1 VRSGWYGW
9 WTSLRPPG
17 FEPGALVDGLPA
29 AELWRKNDVMLTR
42 PSRLALVFLCSV
54 SAASAQG
61 IYAKAIE
68 KAHKVA
74 DQESYGG
81 QVSFSDGVAKFLE
94 LSLTEAAATVPPPF
108 VMSAGFTKLA
118 EPLRAAGKGA
128 AADALTGIL
137 NKLVTDVVP
146 QAVDA
151 VRGASGTVALDDLAS
166 LRASRT
172 ALVDTLRKSAEPK
185 IKEQLRPLVQQ
196 AAESAGL
203 PAAMDAFI
211 AVSGARIPDTKVALA
226 ALADQ
231 VVNQA
236 LDHVFKYLERQERA
250 FRNDPSQANDPFVKA
265 AFNMLR

>member
-1 VRSGWYGW
+1 
-9 WTSLRPPG
+9 
-17 FEPGALVDGLPA
+17 
-29 AELWRKNDVMLTR
+29 MLTH
-42 PSRLALVFLCSV
+42 PSRLALLLLCS
-54 SAASAQG
+54 APFASAQG

-81 QVSFSDGVAKFLE
+81 QVSFSDGIARFLD

-137 NKLVTDVVP
+137 NKLVTDAVP
-146 QAVDA
+146 QAVEA
-151 VRGASGTVALDDLAS
+151 IRGATGTVALDDLAS
-166 LRASRT
+166 LRSNRN
-172 ALVDTLRKSAEPK
+172 ALLDTLRKGVEPK
-185 IKEQLRPLVQQ
+185 IKEQLRPLLQQ

-211 AVSGARIPDTKVALA
+211 AVSGAKIPDTKVALT
-226 ALADQ
+226 ALQDQ
-231 VVNQA
+231 AMNQA

-250 FRNDPSQANDPFVKA
+250 YRSDPAQANDPFVKA